1 MRVTVIADASHCSQT
16 GAAGYGWWTA
26 CERGKRG
33 GGGQVQRKVDSS
45 SAAEMIALVNALHL
59 SVKGELI
66 QAGDHVLFQT
76 DCQAAI
82 DAFMST
88 RNRLTKDEKAAKQ
101 AFFDLK
107 REHSITFSFRHVKG
121 HTNNPEARY
130 VTNNL
135 CDKRAKSAMRLARQR
150 LAQGECDEA

>member
-1 MRVTVIADASHCSQT
+1 MRVTIIADASHCTQS

-33 GGGQVQRKVDSS
+33 GGGEVKEKVDSS
-45 SAAEMIALVNALHL
+45 SAAEMIAIVNAVHI
-59 SVKGELI
+59 SVKGELV
-66 QAGDHVLFQT
+66 QEGDHILLQT
-76 DCQAAI
+76 DCQGAI

-88 RNRLTKDEKAAKQ
+88 RNRLTKDEKRAKS

-107 REHSITFSFRHVKG
+107 RKVGFTFTFKHVKG
-121 HTNNPEARY
+121 HTSRPEARY

-135 CDKRAKSAMRLARQR
+135 CDARAKKGMRLARQR
-150 LAQGECDEA
+150 LANSKE